1 MKFPELG
8 SFRIEGE
15 LYPGT
20 DAQKDLPIP
29 NIGSFAL
36 KNPAREAFTDK
47 TERFMRCLRTSRLK
61 RKKRFKHPASGS
73 LSDCAQL
80 YQNTYHRF
88 EA

>member
-36 KNPAREAFTDK
+36 KNPAYEAFTDK
-47 TERFMRCLRTSRLK
+47 NGKVYAPLTHITFEEEKEIQTSRI
-61 RKKRFKHPASGS
+61 RIII
-73 LSDCAQL
+73 
-80 YQNTYHRF
+80 
-88 EA
+88 